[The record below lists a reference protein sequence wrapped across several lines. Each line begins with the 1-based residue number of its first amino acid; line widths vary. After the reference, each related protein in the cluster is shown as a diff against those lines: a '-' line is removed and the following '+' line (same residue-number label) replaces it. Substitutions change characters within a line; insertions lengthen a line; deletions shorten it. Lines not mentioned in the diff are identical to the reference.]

1 MAEPCF
7 RMPAVIR
14 VSRATGQIIGIEYAE
29 IPASEIAGLVRRI
42 DGVLSRP
49 EHAEF
54 ARMIKEKQKED
65 SHHVEV

>member
-1 MAEPCF
+1 MSEPCF
-7 RMPAVIR
+7 KMPAVIR
-14 VSRATGQIIGIEYAE
+14 VSRATGQIIGIEYAD

-54 ARMIKEKQKED
+54 AQMIAEKTKEGT
-65 SHHVEV
+65 HHVEV

>member
-1 MAEPCF
+1 MPEPCF
-7 RMPAVIR
+7 KMPAVIR

-49 EHAEF
+49 EHADF
-54 ARMIKEKQKED
+54 ARMIREETKEGA
-65 SHHVEV
+65 HHVEV